1 MDLWSYGPW
10 LENRVRGLLGIV
22 WDRCV
27 HTYGTPTEPVPN
39 LIGVMLLLLLHCL
52 SLQVRNSAIV
62 DGVPMPLRS
71 RYTFALAPVNSH
83 EHFAAAML
91 LRFAEHFSDGGYVEV
106 GLDIGDA
113 EDEERYGLQ

>member
-1 MDLWSYGPW
+1 M
-10 LENRVRGLLGIV
+10 
-22 WDRCV
+22 
-27 HTYGTPTEPVPN
+27 
-39 LIGVMLLLLLHCL
+39 LLHCL
-52 SLQVRNSAIV
+52 SLQVISYSLLLVYLLFIYCLLQVRNSAIV